1 MSDYQIVT
9 ADIEKFLNNFRR
21 RTVGY
26 EFLTPWVNQTQVKYP
41 PYDIE
46 QVNENTWNVT
56 VAVAGFKI
64 DEIEVT
70 EDDGVLNINGRKE
83 EDAQP
88 RSYSHKGIA
97 TRDFNLSI
105 RMGEHTHVDT
115 ASCEDG
121 LLNVTCVRE
130 LPEEL
135 KPRMIEIKRG

>member
-1 MSDYQIVT
+1 MSYEIMT
-9 ADIEKFLNNFRR
+9 GDIEKFLNNFRR

-26 EFLTPWVNQTQVKYP
+26 EFLTPWVNQGQSKYP

-46 QVNENTWNVT
+46 QVNDNTWNVT

-70 EDDGVLNINGRKE
+70 ENEGILTINGHKE
-83 EDAQP
+83 EGP
-88 RSYSHKGIA
+88 ETRNYTYKGIA
-97 TRDFNLSI
+97 ARGFNLDI
-105 RMGEHTHVDT
+105 RMGEHTHVDSAT
-115 ASCEDG
+115 CEDG

-135 KPRMIEIKRG
+135 KPRRININQG